1 MSETATAPREAAR
14 PRRSRD
20 GTRQTWVERL
30 ARFPLSGLTPA
41 QFCASE
47 GVSLPSFYS
56 WKRRLTALPRP
67 ADAEHL
73 PEATR
78 EPRLLPVGITAAA
91 VAVEV
96 VLPHG
101 TVLRIPPGC
110 DLAFVRALVQ
120 TLGDQPC

>member
-1 MSETATAPREAAR
+1 MSETATAPTEASR
-14 PRRSRD
+14 PKRSRD
-20 GTRQTWVERL
+20 GTRQTWAERL
-30 ARFPLSGLTPA
+30 ARFALSGLTPA

-56 WKRRLTALPRP
+56 WKRRLTSPPLP
-67 ADAEHL
+67 ADAEHV
-73 PEATR
+73 PGATR
-78 EPRLLPVGITAAA
+78 EPRLLPVRLTAAA

-110 DLAFVRALVQ
+110 DLAFVRSLVK
-120 TLGDQPC
+120 TLGGQPC